1 MNMNKKSKLPAVKNE
16 SISEIKIQRKKW
28 DGKPNKELIKIKK
41 EIEGSLTDLLKKN
54 PSLNPNRKE
63 ILSALNIFQNKFYF
77 SKTFDSW
84 QPNMTKAR
92 NEILELKAFI
102 ECATGENIKSIK
114 FTGIK
119 NSEVT
124 NDFLKNH
131 IISIIKNDE
140 YLKECFEKNK
150 AKVEVRKPNPSS
162 SDLKKFVWVLFEF
175 INDAEEYAGIKEI
188 STKKCKLIME
198 LLSCIGFECEYTYIN
213 KLLKAGK
220 P

>member
-1 MNMNKKSKLPAVKNE
+1 MKKKSKLPAQIN
-16 SISEIKIQRKKW
+16 
-28 DGKPNKELIKIKK
+28 
-41 EIEGSLTDLLKKN
+41 IEERLSDLLKYN
-54 PSLNPNRKE
+54 PSLNPYKKE
-63 ILSALNIFQNKFYF
+63 ILSALNVFYDKYYF
-77 SKTFDSW
+77 SKLFDGW

-102 ECATGENIKSIK
+102 ECATDRNIKSIK

-131 IISIIKNDE
+131 IISIIKKDE
-140 YLKECFEKNK
+140 YLKECFENNK
-150 AKVEVRKPNPSS
+150 AKVEVRKPNPST
-162 SDLKKFVWVLFEF
+162 SDLKKFVWVLFDF
-175 INDAEEYAGIKEI
+175 IKDADEYP
-188 STKKCKLIME
+188 SLTKKCKLIME
-198 LLSCIGFECEYTYIN
+198 LLSCIGYECEYTYIN

>member
-1 MNMNKKSKLPAVKNE
+1 MNKKSKLPAVKNE

-28 DGKPNKELIKIKK
+28 DGKPNKELIKIRKK
-41 EIEGSLTDLLKKN
+41 IEGSLADLLKKN
-54 PSLNPNRKE
+54 PSLNPNRNE
-63 ILSALNIFQNKFYF
+63 LLSKLYNFQSKFYF

-102 ECATGENIKSIK
+102 ECATDKNIKSIK

-131 IISIIKNDE
+131 IISIIKNDG

-150 AKVEVRKPNPSS
+150 AKVEVRKPNPST
-162 SDLKKFVWVLFEF
+162 SDLKKFVWVLFDF
-175 INDAEEYAGIKEI
+175 IKDADEYP
-188 STKKCKLIME
+188 SLTKKCKLIME
-198 LLSCIGFECEYTYIN
+198 LLSCIGYECEYTYIN